1 MRYKGKLR
9 NIVVECVEWKYI
21 IEHDM
26 DRKAEV
32 RIYNP
37 NTKQIIKR
45 IEFSELGFDEY
56 QIEHGGCNITPKII
70 REYIQNNL
78 NQNKDE

>member
-1 MRYKGKLR
+1 MKKMSKGKLR
-9 NIVVECVEWKYI
+9 NINVNGVEWKYI

-37 NTKQIIKR
+37 STKQIIKR
-45 IEFSELGFDEY
+45 VEFSELGFGEY
-56 QIEHGGCNITPKII
+56 EIEHGGCNITPKMI
-70 REYIQNNL
+70 REYIQDNL
-78 NQNKDE
+78 HI